1 MPCRSLE
8 VAQHAGWGTDGGTAM
23 QVKAG
28 GPEIFGRCLTQTSVR
43 LLILPG
49 PKMEANCVM

>member
-1 MPCRSLE
+1 
-8 VAQHAGWGTDGGTAM
+8 M